1 MIGENMR
8 IIGLDIGTVRIG
20 VAQSDPL
27 EIIASSTEVI
37 TRQSPQKDAKRISEL
52 VDSLDAKKIVV
63 GLPLQMNGQEGKS
76 VEMVKNFV
84 EVLKQYVDVP
94 IVFQDERL
102 STVSAEKLLIESD
115 MRRDKRKKVVDKI
128 AATIILQNHLD
139 KLKK

>member
-76 VEMVKNFV
+76 VEMVK
-84 EVLKQYVDVP
+84 
-94 IVFQDERL
+94 I
-102 STVSAEKLLIESD
+102 LL
-115 MRRDKRKKVVDKI
+115 RC
-128 AATIILQNHLD
+128 
-139 KLKK
+139 

>member
-115 MRRDKRKKVVDKI
+115 MRRGKRKKVVDKI